1 MNRWDLKINMQYLH
15 KYSKNETLRYKSNKN
30 MKDLAEEN
38 YKSMMNKIKGKA
50 NNCMHNHVHG
60 EEDSI
65 LPRCQFFPI

>member
-1 MNRWDLKINMQYLH
+1 
-15 KYSKNETLRYKSNKN
+15 

-50 NNCMHNHVHG
+50 NNCMHNHVHR